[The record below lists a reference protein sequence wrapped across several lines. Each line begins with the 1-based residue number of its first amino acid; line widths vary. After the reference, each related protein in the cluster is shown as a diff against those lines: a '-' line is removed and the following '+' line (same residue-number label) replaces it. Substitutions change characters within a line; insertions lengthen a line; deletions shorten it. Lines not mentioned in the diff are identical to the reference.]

1 MNKWFENKN
10 DGDNLRGYTKRR
22 LNPGFS
28 LQSFLRKFSVTTWII
43 IIDVIV
49 FLITILIAGILGSD
63 KVFSWIALQPNAFF
77 QGQVWQLITSMFMH
91 GNFTHLFVNMIS
103 LFFLGNFIEKLIGRK
118 RFFWFYMISG
128 IFAGLMFVFLAY
140 FFGISELGIKIFG
153 SPEVFA
159 VGASGAIFALAGLL
173 AVLTPKLK
181 VYVFFIIPMQM
192 WIASIFLMVV
202 LWAASIGAGLPIGN
216 TAHLGGLVVG
226 LVYGLY
232 LRQKYKRK
240 TQMLAHYFRG

>member
-1 MNKWFENKN
+1 MDKWFKNESEEN
-10 DGDNLRGYTKRR
+10 NLRQYTRKR
-22 LNPGFS
+22 LSYGFS
-28 LQSFLRKFSVTTWII
+28 LSHFFRKFSVTTWM
-43 IIDVIV
+43 
-49 FLITILIAGILGSD
+49 ILINIIFFILASILMVVFGSER
-63 KVFSWIALQPNAFF
+63 VFSWIALQPNAFF

-91 GNFTHLFVNMIS
+91 GNLTHLFVNMVS

-118 RFFWFYMISG
+118 RFFWLYMISG
-128 IFAGLMFVFLAY
+128 IVAGLSFVFLAY
-140 FFGISELGIKIFG
+140 FFGTTSLGIKVFG

-181 VYVFFIIPMQM
+181 VYVFFIIPMPM

-202 LWAASIGAGLPIGN
+202 LWTASIGVGLPIGN

-226 LVYGLY
+226 LLYGVY

-240 TQMLAHYFRG
+240 TALISRYFS

>member
-1 MNKWFENKN
+1 MNKWFEEKFER
-10 DGDNLRGYTKRR
+10 DNLRKYTKKR
-22 LNPGFS
+22 
-28 LQSFLRKFSVTTWII
+28 LQSGFFDSFSRNFSITAWII
-43 IIDVIV
+43 IINVV
-49 FLITILIAGILGSD
+49 FFIAAFILMYFSGSE

-91 GNFTHLFVNMIS
+91 GNFTHLFVNMVS

-118 RFFWFYMISG
+118 RFFWLYIISG
-128 IFAGLMFVFLAY
+128 LFAGLIFVSLAY
-140 FFGISELGIKIFG
+140 FFGNTDLGARIFG
-153 SPEVFA
+153 SPEIFA

-202 LWAASIGAGLPIGN
+202 LWAVSIGAGLPIGN
-216 TAHLGGLVVG
+216 TAHLGGLSAG
-226 LVYGLY
+226 IVYAVY
-232 LRQKYKRK
+232 LRSKYKRK
-240 TQMLAHYFRG
+240 TAMINEYFSR